1 MLPINRRL
9 QRTYGT
15 IQTGP
20 PRTPVPPAHPEWDLE
35 PFSRLGL
42 GDHLIVIY
50 WKSVIGF
57 TLNNLETNPMC
68 RDIWDTLTYNY
79 PTIKEMYDAYLYLC
93 QYLEQHGFNEKVLDK
108 LKRMTVM
115 LRKILDQPPRPK
127 LPRGPVG
134 ISRIRLLY
142 PYNPPINFRP

>member
-1 MLPINRRL
+1 MYPRL

-20 PRTPVPPAHPEWDLE
+20 PRNPPPRPDYEDLE
-35 PFSRLGL
+35 PFSRIGINDPLL
-42 GDHLIVIY
+42 LNY
-50 WKSVIGF
+50 WKWVIRF
-57 TLNNLETNPMC
+57 TLNNLQFDPMYEDVWFTLVNPY
-68 RDIWDTLTYNY
+68 DTVR
-79 PTIKEMYDAYLYLC
+79 EMYDAYLYLC

-134 ISRIRLLY
+134 TSRIRLLY